1 MHKGISNTATEIALL
16 HIKAQN
22 YKKKT
27 IGCRYPPFFLVSLYS
42 ASQLWYGVLANI
54 CTLRHLNTAAKY
66 DI

>member
-22 YKKKT
+22 YKKKRLDAV
-27 IGCRYPPFFLVSLYS
+27 IRRFFLYLCA